1 MEMRKPTFMF
11 LALITLTLFVLT
23 TYNTLSMLLSY
34 STNSAALST
43 SPLDDSN
50 YENSMLDPLV
60 EKTGTDLKGEDH
72 RPYVILN
79 RPRPTPKLPNMK
91 RLYHVVVT
99 ADGSKYSQ
107 WQCRIMYYWYK
118 KFKGHPDSAM
128 GGFTRLLHSGRP
140 DDLMDEIPTF
150 IVDPLPPG
158 EDRGYVVLNRPWAFV
173 QWLETATIEE
183 EYVLMAEP
191 DHIFV
196 RPMPNLAVGDMP
208 AGFHFHYIDPELN
221 EKILRKFYPSE
232 MGPITNI
239 DKIGNSPVII
249 KKEQLMK
256 IAPTWLN
263 TSIAMKDDPEAD
275 EKFGWVLE
283 MYGYATASA
292 LHGVKHVLKEDFML
306 QPPWQVELDG
316 YMIHYTYALEYSMM
330 GEFMKGKIGGW
341 RFDKRSFTEDYLP
354 RNLPLPPPGVPETVG
369 TLIKALNEA
378 TANIPDWP
386 EP

>member
-1 MEMRKPTFMF
+1 MKMREPTFIF
-11 LALITLTLFVLT
+11 LALITLTFFVLT
-23 TYNTLSMLLSY
+23 YNTVSMLLSY

-50 YENSMLDPLV
+50 SENSMIDPLV
-60 EKTGTDLKGEDH
+60 EKTGTDLKDEEH

-79 RPRPTPKLPNMK
+79 RPRPTPKPPNVK
-91 RLYHVVVT
+91 RSYHVVVT

-107 WQCRIMYYWYK
+107 WQCRIMYYCYK
-118 KFKGHPDSAM
+118 KFKGHPDSEM

-158 EDRGYVVLNRPWAFV
+158 EGRGYVVLNRPWAFV

-221 EKILRKFYPSE
+221 EEILRKFYPSE
-232 MGPITNI
+232 MGPTTNI
-239 DKIGNSPVII
+239 DPIGNSPVII

-292 LHGVKHVLKEDFML
+292 LHGVKHVLREDFMV
-306 QPPWQVELDG
+306 QPPWQVELDR
-316 YMIHYTYALEYSMM
+316 YMIHYTYALEYSMT
-330 GEFMKGKIGGW
+330 GELMKGKIGAW
-341 RFDKRSFTEDYLP
+341 RFDKRSFTLDYLP
-354 RNLPLPPPGVPETVG
+354 RNLPLPPPEVPETVG